1 MSLNYLMTKVSPHV
15 EIYKFPITAISSI
28 TNRVSGL
35 YLTGMFVGCGISG
48 LTNYDIIN
56 SYNQLDKNK
65 RTIFDFSLY
74 LSSSYHILGG
84 IRHFIWDRNPNLLN
98 NTSVV
103 KSSYLLFTSTIISS
117 LIIDKIINKR
127 VK

>member
-35 YLTGMFVGCGISG
+35 YLTGIFIGCGISG
-48 LTNYDIIN
+48 LTNYNIIN
-56 SYNQLDKNK
+56 YYNKLDKNK
-65 RTIFDFSLY
+65 RLMFEYSLY
-74 LSSSYHILGG
+74 LSGSYHILGG
-84 IRHFIWDRNPNLLN
+84 LRHFIWDRNPALLN
-98 NTSVV
+98 NRAVAR
-103 KSSYLLFTSTIISS
+103 SSYLLFSS
-117 LIIDKIINKR
+117 SIVSSFMIDKFINKR

>member
-35 YLTGMFVGCGISG
+35 YLTGIFIGCGISG
-48 LTNYDIIN
+48 LTNYNIIN
-56 SYNQLDKNK
+56 SYNKLDKNK
-65 RTIFDFSLY
+65 RIMFEYSLY

-84 IRHFIWDRNPNLLN
+84 LRHFIWDRNPALLN

-103 KSSYLLFTSTIISS
+103 RSSYLLFSS
-117 LIIDKIINKR
+117 SIVSSFMIDKIINKR